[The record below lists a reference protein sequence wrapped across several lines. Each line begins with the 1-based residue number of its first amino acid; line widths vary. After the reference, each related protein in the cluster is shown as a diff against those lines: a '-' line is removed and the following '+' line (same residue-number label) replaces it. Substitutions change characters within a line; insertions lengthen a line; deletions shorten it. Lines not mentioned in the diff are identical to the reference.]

1 MFFLTSIAPGCNSAQ
16 PRCTSCLQ
24 FPHTA
29 ARGLVAIFYIPHFVP
44 KAVPLGHVYLMKNIR
59 NVFLW
64 STSSTYIYIY
74 SSIHLIYYI
83 NSYYIITTIILI
95 QRSSPVPHVSPPARF
110 VPATSPAPGRPGA
123 SASRRRCWATP
134 RASPATW
141 VTPTACGRPGGARR
155 PAAELARSRQK
166 MVEQCGKMW
175 KVSMKSWKLDEEIGW
190 RLGGYHSLSTKRG
203 ITLSEID
210 IKVEPMRKTF
220 KKKTWLERPWIWMK
234 LVAPL
239 FHAWWYVI
247 SFLRPAS
254 APGACMDCFRFS
266 HKLLA
271 KRRGGSLHA
280 PLIRGDSM
288 GGVARIFFQ
297 WPTLW
302 LWNDHFWILLKN
314 TATRHQ

>member
-1 MFFLTSIAPGCNSAQ
+1 MSFYDLP
-16 PRCTSCLQ
+16 PR
-24 FPHTA
+24 
-29 ARGLVAIFYIPHFVP
+29 RI
-44 KAVPLGHVYLMKNIR
+44 
-59 NVFLW
+59 
-64 STSSTYIYIY
+64 YIYIY

-220 KKKTWLERPWIWMK
+220 
-234 LVAPL
+234 
-239 FHAWWYVI
+239 
-247 SFLRPAS
+247 
-254 APGACMDCFRFS
+254 
-266 HKLLA
+266 
-271 KRRGGSLHA
+271 
-280 PLIRGDSM
+280 
-288 GGVARIFFQ
+288 
-297 WPTLW
+297 
-302 LWNDHFWILLKN
+302 
-314 TATRHQ
+314 

>member
-1 MFFLTSIAPGCNSAQ
+1 MVIKYCDWNIYKLIPALFFLTSIAPGCNSAQ

-64 STSSTYIYIY
+64 STSLTYIYVY

-220 KKKTWLERPWIWMK
+220 KKKHDLKDHEFGWNWWLRCFTPGGTWY
-234 LVAPL
+234 
-239 FHAWWYVI
+239 H
-247 SFLRPAS
+247 S
-254 APGACMDCFRFS
+254 
-266 HKLLA
+266 
-271 KRRGGSLHA
+271 
-280 PLIRGDSM
+280 
-288 GGVARIFFQ
+288 
-297 WPTLW
+297 
-302 LWNDHFWILLKN
+302 
-314 TATRHQ
+314 